1 MKLFNRFKKTEK
13 TGLESTVSSEEIL
26 ENGQGA
32 SGDED
37 IETELSLHE
46 QWNLTQEQE
55 YVFRFHATEL
65 EPLKPNQISLSGI
78 DIDFEPANGSWLVKS
93 FFRSSLDQAITV
105 GEIELLLLD
114 SEGNTAASKEFDL
127 NELGEIP
134 ARSARPWVF
143 VFDKEDQLA
152 EEIPGENWKLAFNV
166 HSMMPHQLDL
176 APTWEEQLPAEQK
189 EALAEIVSG
198 LPKLKPREV
207 NIAGFQVQIQDD
219 GGIAASVFVR
229 NGHSKQINI
238 EKLPLELI
246 DATGD
251 LIARGTFDLNPPLS
265 VKANC
270 TTPWTF
276 IYPKELVQKEEADF
290 SRWTIRVPQD
300 STN

>member
-13 TGLESTVSSEEIL
+13 TGLDSTVASEEIL
-26 ENGQGA
+26 ENGQAG
-32 SGDED
+32 SGNED
-37 IETELSLHE
+37 IETELSLHS
-46 QWNLTQEQE
+46 QWTLTQEQE
-55 YVFRFHATEL
+55 YVFRFLANEL

-78 DIDFEPANGSWLVKS
+78 DIDLEPANDSWLVKA

-114 SEGNTAASKEFDL
+114 EEGNTAASAEFDL

-143 VFDKEDQLA
+143 VFEKKDQLT
-152 EEIPGENWKLAFNV
+152 EEIPATNWKLAFNV
-166 HSMMPHQLDL
+166 HSMMPHQLEL

-189 EALAEIVSG
+189 EALAEVVNG

-207 NIAGFQVQIQDD
+207 NIAGFQIQSQDD
-219 GGIAASVFVR
+219 DTIAASVFVR

-251 LIARGTFDLNPPLS
+251 LVARGTFDLNPPLS
-265 VKANC
+265 VKANS

-276 IYPKELVQKEEADF
+276 IYPKELVKKDEPDF

-300 STN
+300 ATN

>member
-13 TGLESTVSSEEIL
+13 TGLDSTVGSEEIL
-26 ENGQGA
+26 ETTQGIA
-32 SGDED
+32 GDED
-37 IETELSLHE
+37 VETALSLHPE
-46 QWNLTQEQE
+46 WNLTQEQE
-55 YVFRFHATEL
+55 YVFRFLANEI

-78 DIDFEPANGSWLVKS
+78 DIDMEPANGDWLVKA

-105 GEIELLLLD
+105 GPIELLLLD
-114 SEGNTAASKEFDL
+114 EEGNTVASAEFDL

-134 ARSARPWVF
+134 GRSARPWVF
-143 VFDKEDQLA
+143 VFKKEDQLA
-152 EEIPGENWKLAFNV
+152 PEIPAENWKLAFNV
-166 HSMMPHQLDL
+166 HSMRPHQLEL
-176 APTWEEQLPAEQK
+176 APSWEEQLPSEQK

-207 NIAGFQVQIQDD
+207 NIAGFQINTQED
-219 GGIAASVFVR
+219 GNITASVFVR

-238 EKLPLELI
+238 EKLPLELL
-246 DATGD
+246 DNTGD
-251 LIARGTFDLNPPLS
+251 IVARGTFDLNPPLS
-265 VKANC
+265 VKANS

-276 IYPKELVQKEEADF
+276 IYPKELILKEQPDF

>member
-1 MKLFNRFKKTEK
+1 MKLFNLFKKTDK
-13 TGLESTVSSEEIL
+13 TGLDSTVESNEIL
-26 ENGQGA
+26 ENAGNA
-32 SGDED
+32 SGNED
-37 IETELSLHE
+37 IETTLSLHPE
-46 QWNLTQEQE
+46 WTLTQEQE
-55 YVFRFHATEL
+55 YVFRFLANEL

-78 DIDFEPANGSWLVKS
+78 DIDYEPANDSWLVKS

-105 GEIELLLLD
+105 GSIELLLID
-114 SEGNTAASKEFDL
+114 EDGNTAASAEFDL

-143 VFDKEDQLA
+143 VFEQKDQLA
-152 EEIPGENWKLAFNV
+152 EEIPSKNWKLAFNV
-166 HSMMPHQLDL
+166 HSMMPHQLEL
-176 APTWEEQLPAEQK
+176 APSWEEQLPAEQK
-189 EALAEIVSG
+189 EALAEVVAG

-207 NIAGFQVQIQDD
+207 NIAGFQIQKQDD
-219 GGIAASVFVR
+219 GNIAASVFVR

-246 DATGD
+246 DATGE
-251 LIARGTFDLNPPLS
+251 LVARGTFELDPPLS
-265 VKANC
+265 VKANS

-276 IYPKELVQKEEADF
+276 IYPTELIKKDEPDF

>member
-1 MKLFNRFKKTEK
+1 MKLFNLFKKTEK
-13 TGLESTVSSEEIL
+13 TGLDSTVESEEIL
-26 ENGQGA
+26 ENGQAG

-46 QWNLTQEQE
+46 QWSLTQEQE
-55 YVFRFHATEL
+55 YVFRFLANEL

-78 DIDFEPANGSWLVKS
+78 DIDLEPTNGSWLVKA

-114 SEGNTAASKEFDL
+114 EEGNTAASAEFDL

-143 VFDKEDQLA
+143 VFEKKDQLA
-152 EEIPGENWKLAFNV
+152 EEIPATNWKLVFNV
-166 HSMMPHQLDL
+166 HSMMPHQLEL

-189 EALAEIVSG
+189 EALANIVKD

-207 NIAGFQVQIQDD
+207 NIAGFQIQAQDA
-219 GGIAASVFVR
+219 GTIAASVFVR

-246 DATGD
+246 DATGE
-251 LIARGTFDLNPPLS
+251 LVARGTFDLDPPLS
-265 VKANC
+265 VKANS

-276 IYPKELVQKEEADF
+276 IYPKELVKKEDPDF

-300 STN
+300 ATN

>member
-1 MKLFNRFKKTEK
+1 MKLFNLFKKTEK
-13 TGLESTVSSEEIL
+13 TGLDSTVESDEIL
-26 ENGQGA
+26 ENGQAG

-46 QWNLTQEQE
+46 QWSLTQEQE
-55 YVFRFHATEL
+55 YVFRFLANEL

-78 DIDFEPANGSWLVKS
+78 DIDLEPANGSWLVKA

-114 SEGNTAASKEFDL
+114 EEGNTAASAEFDL

-143 VFDKEDQLA
+143 VFEKKDQLA
-152 EEIPGENWKLAFNV
+152 EEIPATNWKLVFNV
-166 HSMMPHQLDL
+166 HSMMPHQLEL

-189 EALAEIVSG
+189 EALANIVKD

-207 NIAGFQVQIQDD
+207 NIAGFQIQAQDA
-219 GGIAASVFVR
+219 GTIAASVFVR

-246 DATGD
+246 DATGE
-251 LIARGTFDLNPPLS
+251 LVARGTFDLDSPLS
-265 VKANC
+265 VKANS

-276 IYPKELVQKEEADF
+276 IYPKELVKKEDPDF

-300 STN
+300 ATN

>member
-13 TGLESTVSSEEIL
+13 TGLDSTVASEEIL
-26 ENGQGA
+26 ENGQAG
-32 SGDED
+32 SGNED
-37 IETELSLHE
+37 IETDLSLHS
-46 QWNLTQEQE
+46 QWTLTQEQE
-55 YVFRFHATEL
+55 YVFRFLANEL

-78 DIDFEPANGSWLVKS
+78 DIDLEPANDSWLVKA

-114 SEGNTAASKEFDL
+114 EEGNTAASAEFDL

-143 VFDKEDQLA
+143 VFEKKDQLT
-152 EEIPGENWKLAFNV
+152 EEIPATNWKLAFNV
-166 HSMMPHQLDL
+166 HSMMPHQLEL
-176 APTWEEQLPAEQK
+176 APSWEEQLPAEQK
-189 EALAEIVSG
+189 EALAEVVNG

-207 NIAGFQVQIQDD
+207 NIAGFQIQSQDD
-219 GGIAASVFVR
+219 DTIAASVFVR

-251 LIARGTFDLNPPLS
+251 LVARGTFDLNPPLS
-265 VKANC
+265 VKANS

-276 IYPKELVQKEEADF
+276 IYPKELIKKDEPDF

-300 STN
+300 ATN

>member
-1 MKLFNRFKKTEK
+1 MKLFNLFKKTEK
-13 TGLESTVSSEEIL
+13 TGLDSTVESDEIL
-26 ENGQGA
+26 ENGQAG

-46 QWNLTQEQE
+46 QWSLTQEQE
-55 YVFRFHATEL
+55 YVFRFLANEL

-78 DIDFEPANGSWLVKS
+78 DIDLEPANGSWLVKA

-114 SEGNTAASKEFDL
+114 EEGNTAASAEFDL

-143 VFDKEDQLA
+143 VFEKKDQLA
-152 EEIPGENWKLAFNV
+152 EEIPATNWKLVFNV
-166 HSMMPHQLDL
+166 HSMMPHQLEL

-189 EALAEIVSG
+189 EALANIVKD

-207 NIAGFQVQIQDD
+207 NIAGFQIQAQDA
-219 GGIAASVFVR
+219 GTIAASVFVR

-246 DATGD
+246 DATGE
-251 LIARGTFDLNPPLS
+251 LVARGTFDLDPPLS
-265 VKANC
+265 VKANS

-276 IYPKELVQKEEADF
+276 IYPKELVKKEDPDF

-300 STN
+300 ATN

>member
-1 MKLFNRFKKTEK
+1 MKLFNLFKKTEK
-13 TGLESTVSSEEIL
+13 TGLDSTVESEEIL
-26 ENGQGA
+26 ENGQAG

-46 QWNLTQEQE
+46 QWSLTQEQE
-55 YVFRFHATEL
+55 YVFRFLANEL

-78 DIDFEPANGSWLVKS
+78 DIDLEPANGSWLVKA

-114 SEGNTAASKEFDL
+114 EEGNTAASAEFDL

-143 VFDKEDQLA
+143 VFEKKDQLA
-152 EEIPGENWKLAFNV
+152 EEIPATNWKLVFNV
-166 HSMMPHQLDL
+166 HSMMPHQLEL

-189 EALAEIVSG
+189 EALANIVKD

-207 NIAGFQVQIQDD
+207 NIAGFQIQAQDA
-219 GGIAASVFVR
+219 GTIAASVFVR

-246 DATGD
+246 DATGE
-251 LIARGTFDLNPPLS
+251 LVARGTFDLDPPLS
-265 VKANC
+265 VKANS

-276 IYPKELVQKEEADF
+276 IYPKELVKKEEPDF

-300 STN
+300 ATN

>member
-13 TGLESTVSSEEIL
+13 TGLDSTVSSEEIL
-26 ENGQGA
+26 ENGQAG

-46 QWNLTQEQE
+46 QWTLTQEQE
-55 YVFRFHATEL
+55 YVFRFHANEL

-78 DIDFEPANGSWLVKS
+78 DIDLEPANGSWLVKS

-114 SEGNTAASKEFDL
+114 EEGNTVASKEFDL

-143 VFDKEDQLA
+143 VFEKEDQLA
-152 EEIPGENWKLAFNV
+152 EEIPAENWKLAFNV

-176 APTWEEQLPAEQK
+176 APSWEEQLPAEQK
-189 EALAEIVSG
+189 EALAEVVSD

-207 NIAGFQVQIQDD
+207 NIAGFQVQVQDD
-219 GGIAASVFVR
+219 SNIAASVFVR

-246 DATGD
+246 DATGE
-251 LIARGTFDLNPPLS
+251 LVARGTFDLDPPLS

-276 IYPKELVQKEEADF
+276 IYPKELIKKEEPDF
-290 SRWTIRVPQD
+290 SRWTIRVPED

>member
-13 TGLESTVSSEEIL
+13 TGLDSTVASEEIL
-26 ENGQGA
+26 ENGQAG
-32 SGDED
+32 SGNED
-37 IETELSLHE
+37 IETELSLHS
-46 QWNLTQEQE
+46 QWTLTQEQE
-55 YVFRFHATEL
+55 YVFRFLANEL

-78 DIDFEPANGSWLVKS
+78 DIDLEPANDSWLVKA

-114 SEGNTAASKEFDL
+114 EEGNTAASAEFDL

-143 VFDKEDQLA
+143 VFEKKDQLT
-152 EEIPGENWKLAFNV
+152 EEIPATNWKLAFNV
-166 HSMMPHQLDL
+166 HSMMPHQLEL
-176 APTWEEQLPAEQK
+176 APSWEEQLPAEQK
-189 EALAEIVSG
+189 EALAEVVNG

-207 NIAGFQVQIQDD
+207 NIAGFQIQSQDD
-219 GGIAASVFVR
+219 DTIAASVFVR

-251 LIARGTFDLNPPLS
+251 LVARGTFDLNPPLS
-265 VKANC
+265 VKANS

-276 IYPKELVQKEEADF
+276 IYPKELIKKDEPDF

-300 STN
+300 ATN

>member
-13 TGLESTVSSEEIL
+13 TGLDSTVASEEIL
-26 ENGQGA
+26 ENGQAG
-32 SGDED
+32 SGNED
-37 IETELSLHE
+37 IETELSLHS
-46 QWNLTQEQE
+46 QWTLTQEQE
-55 YVFRFHATEL
+55 YVFRFLANEL

-78 DIDFEPANGSWLVKS
+78 DIDLEPANDSWLVKA

-114 SEGNTAASKEFDL
+114 EEGNTAASAEFDL

-143 VFDKEDQLA
+143 VFEKKDQLT
-152 EEIPGENWKLAFNV
+152 EEIPATNWKLAFNV
-166 HSMMPHQLDL
+166 HSMMPHQLEL
-176 APTWEEQLPAEQK
+176 APSWEEQLPTEQK
-189 EALAEIVSG
+189 EALAEVVNG

-207 NIAGFQVQIQDD
+207 NIAGFQIQSQDD
-219 GGIAASVFVR
+219 DTIAASVFVR

-251 LIARGTFDLNPPLS
+251 LVARGTFDLNPPLS
-265 VKANC
+265 VKANS

-276 IYPKELVQKEEADF
+276 IYPKELIKKDEPDF

-300 STN
+300 ATN

>member
-1 MKLFNRFKKTEK
+1 MKLFNLFKKTEK
-13 TGLESTVSSEEIL
+13 TGLDSTVESEEIL
-26 ENGQGA
+26 ENGHAG

-37 IETELSLHE
+37 IETELSLHD

-55 YVFRFHATEL
+55 YVFRFLANEL

-78 DIDFEPANGSWLVKS
+78 DIDLEPANGSWLVKA

-114 SEGNTAASKEFDL
+114 EEGNTAASAEFDL

-143 VFDKEDQLA
+143 VFEKKDQLV
-152 EEIPGENWKLAFNV
+152 EEIPAANWKLAFNV
-166 HSMMPHQLDL
+166 HSMMPHQLEL

-189 EALAEIVSG
+189 EALSKIVND

-207 NIAGFQVQIQDD
+207 NIAGFQIQSQDE
-219 GGIAASVFVR
+219 GTIAASVFVR

-246 DATGD
+246 DATGE
-251 LIARGTFDLNPPLS
+251 LVARGTFDLNPPLS
-265 VKANC
+265 VKANS

-276 IYPKELVQKEEADF
+276 IYPKELVKKEVPDF

-300 STN
+300 ATN